1 MELLGATALTVP
13 PAVAEAVG
21 VIMAPMAVLDP
32 QAGAVSEALVAEA
45 LVVAQ
50 VLGVVLAPLV
60 VEWVVMVELVAQVVK
75 DMFVSIICNSFLANA
90 Y

>member
-1 MELLGATALTVP
+1 
-13 PAVAEAVG
+13 
-21 VIMAPMAVLDP
+21 
-32 QAGAVSEALVAEA
+32 
-45 LVVAQ
+45 
-50 VLGVVLAPLV
+50 VVLAPLV